1 MVVETLTRRAQAV
14 SKIESKTFEEA
25 FAEVL
30 KTPAGRRLAELED
43 RRVESAGLTG
53 RSDVDVDDSTDAIAD
68 AASSDAAPP
77 SAASSTQPEPS
88 STIGRSPESS
98 RWQRMTSTRSGR
110 ARLAVGAGV
119 TAVVILWGAMWLFG
133 PHPDAT
139 LRPTATEADGEAAAL
154 MRNANALEFID
165 ESTLE
170 SFEEYRGVEPWSGV
184 DDVGNPCLLL
194 VDRSAARVLGM
205 ACTPQEG
212 DLIVDIGVWPSEDP
226 DFSEGLPDGSIIR
239 FHHDGD
245 TVDAYLITAPAAD

>member
-1 MVVETLTRRAQAV
+1 
-14 SKIESKTFEEA
+14 
-25 FAEVL
+25 
-30 KTPAGRRLAELED
+30 
-43 RRVESAGLTG
+43 
-53 RSDVDVDDSTDAIAD
+53 
-68 AASSDAAPP
+68 
-77 SAASSTQPEPS
+77 
-88 STIGRSPESS
+88 
-98 RWQRMTSTRSGR
+98 MTSTRSGR

-133 PHPDAT
+133 AHPDAT
-139 LRPTATEADGEAAAL
+139 LRLTANEADSEIADLL
-154 MRNANALEFID
+154 MNANALEFI
-165 ESTLE
+165 EASTLR
-170 SFEEYRGVEPWSGV
+170 SYEEYRGVEPWSGV

-239 FHHDGD
+239 FQHDGD